1 MQRQSFFARCACILM
16 ATALFAPVAAAHLY
30 QAAQIV

>member
-1 MQRQSFFARCACILM
+1 MKNTFLARCAYVLM
-16 ATALFAPVAAAHLY
+16 ATALFVPVAAAHLY